1 MVNNIFFLICC
12 IGADDVGGDGSGGG
26 VSFGDVAKK
35 HGEFNQIQPLI
46 IVNLLVFLSLRNMIC
61 DRCRK

>member
-46 IVNLLVFLSLRNMIC
+46 IVNLLVFYL
-61 DRCRK
+61 

>member
-1 MVNNIFFLICC
+1 M
-12 IGADDVGGDGSGGG
+12 GGDGSGGG

-46 IVNLLVFLSLRNMIC
+46 IVNLHLYLSLKNMIY